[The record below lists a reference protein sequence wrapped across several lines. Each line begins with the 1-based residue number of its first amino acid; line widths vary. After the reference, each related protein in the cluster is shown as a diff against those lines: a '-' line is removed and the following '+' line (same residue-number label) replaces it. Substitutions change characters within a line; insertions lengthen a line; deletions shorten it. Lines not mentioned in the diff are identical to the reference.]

1 MALVQSEYFKSLNSA
16 EFVKNVH
23 FRYIALVEKIHTEI
37 KAREG
42 KCKAIIQLIFATGN
56 IWNTLNKIKRAIKEE
71 RRNLLSLT
79 EDGRHQGWVETP
91 WIGCFY
97 QWSLLTADAAPKIAL
112 RMALWQRRKRCN
124 AEEISWE
131 FFMTFKWIHKLIK
144 KMYMKTLCCAWSI
157 SSRFFLIIYWAYLFN
172 VIFCS
177 ALQLFFFFFFIG
189 HKQKNMN
196 FKSKIYHKNFTF

>member
-1 MALVQSEYFKSLNSA
+1 MALAQLPCLNILSHSA
-16 EFVKNVH
+16 EIMKNVH
-23 FRYIALVEKIHTEI
+23 FRYSLLPWWKKSTQKLPSTRHASN
-37 KAREG
+37 
-42 KCKAIIQLIFATGN
+42 FATGN

-91 WIGCFY
+91 WIGCYY

-124 AEEISWE
+124 AAEEISWE

-157 SSRFFLIIYWAYLFN
+157 SSRFFFDNLLSLFVQCNFLQCLTTLFSSSDTNII
-172 VIFCS
+172 
-177 ALQLFFFFFFIG
+177 
-189 HKQKNMN
+189 
-196 FKSKIYHKNFTF
+196 